1 MLRIFTILVG
11 IQLLFCLPGTAQSVF
26 EFQGAV
32 DFELSVGGKDSEF
45 YWNGINRDKTKL
57 RFGIQTADLLGRWNI
72 SNQWSLQSRA
82 IVTRKLGDA
91 FEDFRLAQL
100 AVNWESPKKRT
111 TLSLGSFLTPF
122 GSFYSRLLTSD
133 RDFVEAP
140 LFYMYYV
147 KISEQVGYSTDFLWR
162 SAIPVQGT
170 PDWGLVSAYRFGY
183 SNGLKAKFEFPDKSI
198 SWEVALIQAGP
209 SFQGGISDP
218 IYPGVSTRVTLQ
230 PTYFW
235 KQGISFSHSGFMQ
248 EGGIDI
254 SDETRRS
261 SYQTML
267 GMDFELGFSYWEF
280 SGELTA
286 VQYRVPQF
294 DVDRQEII
302 PNRDLLNLELF
313 AGNLDLKYEPPFL
326 SGAYMAYRFDFVT
339 YANETFEGMERLRWA
354 YPVER
359 HSLALG
365 YRLGEHILFKSV
377 ASLQSFNGLD
387 VDLEMGSWRNT
398 VTFYF

>member
-1 MLRIFTILVG
+1 MLRVFIILLG
-11 IQLLFCLPGTAQSVF
+11 IQLLFCLPGSAQSVF

-45 YWNGINRDKTKL
+45 YWNGINRDRTNL

-72 SNQWSLQSRA
+72 TNQWSLQSRA

-91 FEDFRLAQL
+91 FEEFRLAQL

-111 TLSLGSFLTPF
+111 TLSFGRFLTPF

-147 KISEQVGYSTDFLWR
+147 KVSEQVGYSTTYLSR
-162 SAIPVQGT
+162 SAIPIQGV

-218 IYPGVSTRVTLQ
+218 IYPGVSTRLTLQ

-254 SDETRRS
+254 SDEVMRS

-280 SGELTA
+280 SGELTG
-286 VQYRVPQF
+286 VRYKVPRF
-294 DVDRQEII
+294 DTDNQEII
-302 PNRDLLNLELF
+302 SGTDLLNLELF
-313 AGNLDLKYEPPFL
+313 SGNLDLKYEPPFI
-326 SGAYMAYRFDFVT
+326 SGAYIAYRFDFVT
-339 YANETFEGMERLRWA
+339 YGKERFDGMEEQRWA
-354 YPVER
+354 FPVER
-359 HSLALG
+359 HSVALG

-377 ASLQSFNGLD
+377 ASLQSFKRTDLD
-387 VDLEMGSWRNT
+387 FDMDSWRNT